1 MRVLFDS
8 QAFDM
13 QTIGGISRCFAE
25 LFLHLPKDVEAKIG
39 VLESNNIY
47 LRNLGFPYRGQLYDK
62 FICKK
67 SFYGKARL
75 FNWYNSIIGRN
86 YWGDQYNKTYC
97 KKILLEKRVD
107 IFHPTYFSDWYLPY
121 LGNTPFVLT
130 IHDMIPE
137 RFPQFF
143 KVDDFQIRMKRKL
156 APLASKIITVSEN
169 TKTDVVQILGV
180 PEEKVEVIYHGVNS
194 SDISIS
200 STSFYDFPYLLYVGS
215 RYGYKN
221 FIPFLKSCKEI
232 FEKYKELKL
241 ICTGNDFTPN
251 ELTHIYNIGL
261 SSRIIHR
268 FVKTDEELMNLYHH
282 AVCFVYPS
290 LYEGFGIP
298 ILEAYQA
305 QCPVMLN
312 KRSCFPEIAEDAAI
326 YFDMNEETSD
336 FAKIFEAFYNNYSY
350 NKDELIIKQNIRLKK
365 YSWDH
370 SAKQL
375 ADVYHFLA

>member
-1 MRVLFDS
+1 MRALFDS
-8 QAFDM
+8 QAFDL
-13 QTIGGISRCFAE
+13 QTIGGVSRCFAE
-25 LFLHLPKDVEAKIG
+25 LFKHLPKDVDATIG

-47 LRNLGFPYRGQLYDK
+47 LRDMGYPYRGQLYDK

-67 SFYGKARL
+67 AFYGKGRL
-75 FNWYNSIIGRN
+75 FNWYNSFIGRK
-86 YWGDQYNKTYC
+86 YWGDQYNRSYC
-97 KKILLEKRVD
+97 KKLLLEKRVD
-107 IFHPTYFSDWYLPY
+107 VFHPTYFNDWFLSY

-156 APLASKIITVSEN
+156 APLASKIIAVSEN
-169 TKTDVVQILGV
+169 TKKDVIQILKV

-194 SDISIS
+194 FDNS
-200 STSFYDFPYLLYVGS
+200 SLCTSYYDFPYLLYVGS
-215 RYGYKN
+215 RYDYKN

-232 FEKYKELKL
+232 FEKYKDFKL
-241 ICTGNDFTPN
+241 VCTGNDFTQN
-251 ELTHIYNIGL
+251 ELTQIESYGL

-268 FVKTDEELMNLYHH
+268 FVRTDEELMNLYHH
-282 AVCFVYPS
+282 AFCFVYPS

-312 KRSCFPEIAEDAAI
+312 RRSCFPEIADDAALF
-326 YFDMNEETSD
+326 FDMDEETSD
-336 FAKIFEAFYNNYSY
+336 FVEIFEEFYNNYSL
-350 NKDELIIKQNIRLKK
+350 KKEELIFKQNLRLKI
-365 YSWDH
+365 YSWQH

-375 ADVYHFLA
+375 ADIYYSLL